1 MEYLVP
7 GIMAALAVIMAAVS
21 LKWILFIRNFMVSA
35 RHLPVLRA
43 GRGSAGAVYPKVS
56 VILPARDEEDYIGPC
71 LRTLVSQDYPDFEI
85 IVIDDNSSDATYDIV
100 RSFTSEVGPE
110 IKVVRM
116 VGHDSAWVG
125 KTLACARGREA
136 ATGDLLLF
144 TDADTEHEPGTM
156 RLAVEHMMYEGAD
169 VLTLTT
175 GLRMPEFWTRVTTPV
190 ITSFRLAYPDGIVNF
205 SAKKV
210 NDDSRDGSALIG
222 AYFLLKSKAYD
233 AVGGHGSVKNMILED
248 WMLGKRLKMAGHAVR
263 IADGSKMVDAV
274 WARDLPTL
282 DRVFTRLMSPLV
294 LNKKAKAY
302 GNWLELMLLLSGP
315 HAGVVAAALALV
327 PGAYGGV
334 PDPYG
339 LLLHVALAGSSLAAV
354 ILHAGSYALQSRYLG
369 IPLRYTGLCWLGGLV
384 ATVGFARGLR
394 GRTEWHGRG
403 YGKEMAD
410 DGGEG

>member
-21 LKWILFIRNFMVSA
+21 VKWALFIRSARVSA
-35 RHLPVLRA
+35 RHLPAL
-43 GRGSAGAVYPKVS
+43 GGGGGGGGSYPRVS
-56 VILPARDEEDYIGPC
+56 VILPARDEEDYIGLC
-71 LRTLVSQDYPDFEI
+71 LRTLVRQDYPDFEI
-85 IVIDDNSSDATYDIV
+85 IVIDDNSTDATYDIV
-100 RSFTSEVGPE
+100 RSFTTGDGPE

-116 VGHDSAWVG
+116 VDHDSAWVG
-125 KTLACARGREA
+125 KTLACTRGREA

-144 TDADTEHEPGTM
+144 TDADTEHGPGTM
-156 RLAVEHMMYEGAD
+156 RLAVEHLMSEGAD

-205 SAKKV
+205 SAKRV
-210 NDDSRDGSALIG
+210 NDDSREGGMLIG
-222 AYFLLKSKAYD
+222 AYFLVKSGAYD

-248 WMLGKRLKMAGHAVR
+248 WMLGKRLKRAGHVVR
-263 IADGSKMVDAV
+263 IADGSRMVDAV

-339 LLLHVALAGSSLAAV
+339 VILHVALAGSALAAV
-354 ILHAGSYALQSRYLG
+354 ALHAGSYVLQSRYLG
-369 IPLRYTGLCWLGGLV
+369 IPLRYTGLSWLGGLV

-410 DGGEG
+410 DGDDA